1 MNRCVCFCRPAVL
14 CALAGS
20 AVVAAA
26 SPAGASGSFLPL
38 GVLDASTQYPLSL
51 GVGMTP
57 DGQTV
62 VGYSNAD
69 YTDNIGTTLSYGR
82 AFRWTQAGGMVQ
94 LGVPNPFLAGTA
106 ASRVSADGSVIVG
119 TTGFSL
125 EGNYEARNGAFW
137 TDANTSSATA
147 HAVEQAYFIND
158 VSRDGGTLIGTT
170 RLQGVPFPILNQA
183 FVWQHESGSLTEL
196 GTLPG
201 GSYSQ
206 GLAASGDGSIIVG
219 SGDSDAGFIQA
230 WRWTESGGMHTIP
243 GVSDS
248 APSEAFDISADGHT
262 IVGVTGN
269 AVFRWNDSQGM
280 TTIPS
285 PANSFVLQG
294 MDIRADG
301 DMLVG
306 TFNLEDG
313 SFQPFIWSEE
323 LGTRELSMFLTD
335 DMGIDLGGYTLLTAS
350 AISDD
355 GTRIAGVAI
364 SPSGI
369 PEAYLITIPSPGA
382 GVLALGTLAAGRRRR
397 R

>member
-1 MNRCVCFCRPAVL
+1 MIRCVVFCRPVAL
-14 CALAGS
+14 CAMAGS
-20 AVVAAA
+20 AVIAAA

-38 GVLDASTQYPLSL
+38 GVLDATTQYPLSL

-62 VGYSNAD
+62 VGYSNVD
-69 YTDNIGTTLSYGR
+69 YTDNIGTTLSYAR
-82 AFRWTQAGGMVQ
+82 AFRWTLEGGMAP
-94 LGVPNPFLAGTA
+94 LGVANPFVAGTA

-119 TTGFSL
+119 TSGFSL
-125 EGNYEARNGAFW
+125 DGNYEPRNGAFW
-137 TDANTSSATA
+137 TDANTTRAAA

-170 RLQGVPFPILNQA
+170 RVQGVPFPILNQA
-183 FVWQHESGSLTEL
+183 FVWEHQTGSLTEL

-206 GLAASGDGSIIVG
+206 GLAASGDGTIIVG

-230 WRWTESGGMHTIP
+230 WRWTENGGMQTLP
-243 GVSDS
+243 GISDS

-262 IVGVTGN
+262 IVGVTDN
-269 AVFRWNDSQGM
+269 SVFRWNDSQGVTM
-280 TTIPS
+280 IPS
-285 PANSFVLQG
+285 PANSFVLPG

-301 DMLVG
+301 EMLVG

-335 DMGIDLGGYTLLTAS
+335 DMGIDLAGYTLLTAS

-355 GTRIAGVAI
+355 GQTIAGSAF
-364 SPSGI
+364 SPQGMI
-369 PEAYLITIPSPGA
+369 EAYRVTIPSPGA
-382 GVLALGTLAAGRRRR
+382 GALALVALAAGRRRR